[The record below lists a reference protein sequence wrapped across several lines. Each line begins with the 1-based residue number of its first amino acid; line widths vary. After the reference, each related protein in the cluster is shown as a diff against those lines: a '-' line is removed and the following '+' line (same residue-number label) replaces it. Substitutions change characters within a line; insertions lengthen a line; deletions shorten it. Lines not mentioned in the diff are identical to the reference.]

1 MDMTKKDL
9 IDLADLSKDDV
20 LEIFSASAKLKK
32 KLKEKN
38 PVDILKGKTLI
49 MLFEK
54 PSLRTR
60 VTFEVGMFQLGGIAI
75 NLDPSTV
82 KLGVRESIY
91 DAAKNFSR
99 WVNGIMVRTFSHKK
113 VEELAEYSE
122 VPVINGLTDLLHP
135 CQILTDVFTIIE
147 KFSLNPAAPDFKG
160 IKVAYV
166 GDGNN
171 VVNSLVQASGLL
183 GFDLSIASPDGYFCS
198 KKILTSA
205 EILAKTSGAKIEI
218 GTNPYEAVKNADVVY
233 TDVWVSM
240 GKESEQSKR
249 MKIFKPFQVNKKL
262 FSRAKKTAFF
272 MHCLPAHRGEEVTDE
287 VIDSPNSI
295 VFDQAE
301 NRLHVQKGI
310 LSILMKDS

>member
-1 MDMTKKDL
+1 MAKKDL
-9 IDLADLSKDDV
+9 IDLADLSKDEV
-20 LEIFSASAKLKK
+20 LEIFSASAELKK
-32 KLKEKN
+32 KLKEKKQA
-38 PVDILKGKTLI
+38 DILKGKTLV

-147 KFSLNPAAPDFKG
+147 KFSLDPSNPDLKG
-160 IKVAYV
+160 IKVSYV

-183 GFDLSIASPDGYFCS
+183 GFDLSIASPEGYFCS
-198 KKILTSA
+198 KKILDA
-205 EILAKTSGAKIEI
+205 AGVLAKTSGARIEV
-218 GTNPYEAVKNADVVY
+218 GTNPYEAVKDADVVY

-249 MKIFKPFQVNKKL
+249 LKIFKPFQVNKKL
-262 FSRAKKTAFF
+262 FARAKKTAFF

-287 VIDSPNSI
+287 VIDNPNSI

-310 LSILMKDS
+310 LSILMKNS